1 MRLIARIILTLALLT
16 TTALAQR
23 SGHSSRSG
31 SSSSTRTSSGRVVH
45 VRGYTRKDGTYVPP
59 HDRTAP
65 NDTKLDNWSTK
76 GNINPETGKPGTVD
90 PYPENSGKSVMPRS
104 STPGSYGNGSLSNQD
119 VIDMLH
125 DGLVPVE
132 VKRIISETQSSF
144 DTSVSALVE
153 LKRAGV
159 PDEVIMAMMN
169 TGTHSD
175 ATSEASPAVKN
186 TTVVGPADLHLSS
199 PEVRGFRL
207 GMPMNKVLARFEK
220 DLHISERG
228 FGLESVDAYTSIYAV
243 NADEFK
249 GIREL
254 SFEFT
259 DQQLSKLIVSYDG
272 TVRWT
277 SSAEF
282 YRAVCQGLGLQ
293 FFPNSMQHLE
303 DAYEHDYSDFVI
315 RLEYNFGIMPKLH
328 IFSSTAKQVVDK
340 RRAEEELRKRQTFR
354 P

>member
-1 MRLIARIILTLALLT
+1 MRLIAHIILTFALLA

-23 SGHSSRSG
+23 SGHGSRSS
-31 SSSSTRTSSGRVVH
+31 SSSSTRTSSSGVVH
-45 VRGYTRKDGTYVPP
+45 VKGYTRKDGTYVPP

-90 PYPENSGKSVMPRS
+90 PYPENSGTNVMPRS
-104 STPGSYGNGSLSNQD
+104 SALGSSDNDSLSNQD

-125 DGLVPVE
+125 DGLAPVE

-169 TGTHSD
+169 TGPHRD
-175 ATSEASPAVKN
+175 ATAGAVSTVKSETGGSPAALN
-186 TTVVGPADLHLSS
+186 LTS
-199 PEVRGFRL
+199 PEVRVFRL
-207 GMPMNKVLARFEK
+207 GMPMSKALAHFEK
-220 DLHISERG
+220 DLHITDSG
-228 FGLESVDAYTSIYAV
+228 FGLYTVDAYTSIYAV

-259 DQQLSKLIVSYDG
+259 DRQLTKLIVSYDG
-272 TVRWT
+272 SVRWT
-277 SSAEF
+277 SSTEF

-293 FFPNSMQHLE
+293 FFPNSMQRLE

-328 IFSSTAKQVVDK
+328 VFSSVAKEIVDK